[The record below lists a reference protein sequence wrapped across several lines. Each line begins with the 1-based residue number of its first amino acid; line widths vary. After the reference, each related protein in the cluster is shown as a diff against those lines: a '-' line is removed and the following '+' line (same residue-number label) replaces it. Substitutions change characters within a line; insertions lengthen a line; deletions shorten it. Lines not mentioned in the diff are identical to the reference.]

1 MNWQNTKEYEL
12 HVMNQDKLKW
22 LHVWF
27 AVLLFLFYFIFEMME
42 RKVKLNKKYYF

>member
-27 AVLLFLFYFIFEMME
+27 AVLLFFILFHFWDDGKESKTE
-42 RKVKLNKKYYF
+42 